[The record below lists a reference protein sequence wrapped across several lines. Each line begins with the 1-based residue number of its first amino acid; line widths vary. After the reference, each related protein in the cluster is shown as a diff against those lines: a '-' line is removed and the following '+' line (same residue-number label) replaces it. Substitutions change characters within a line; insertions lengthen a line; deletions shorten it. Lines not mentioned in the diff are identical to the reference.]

1 MSIPTV
7 GEYRHMEI
15 MNYNIP
21 ALRNAVEELVKLEKE
36 RLELDKAILA
46 ELQAKKGA

>member
-15 MNYNIP
+15 MNHNIP

>member
-15 MNYNIP
+15 MNNNIP
-21 ALRNAVEELVKLEKE
+21 ALRKAVEELVKLEKE
-36 RLELDKAILA
+36 RVELDRAILA
-46 ELQAKKGA
+46 ALQEKKGA

>member
-15 MNYNIP
+15 MNHNIP
-21 ALRNAVEELVKLEKE
+21 ALRNAMEELVKLEKE
-36 RLELDKAILA
+36 RVELDRAILA
-46 ELQAKKGA
+46 ALQEKKGA

>member
-15 MNYNIP
+15 MNHNIP
-21 ALRNAVEELVKLEKE
+21 SIRESLEELVTLEKE
-36 RLELDKAILA
+36 RIELDKAILA
-46 ELQAKKGA
+46 ELQKKGA